1 MSSSS
6 QTRRGLLGAVSS
18 TVGYATTQCIST
30 LRKLLGAATLRRGD
44 GVISL
49 PESRRKERLL
59 GVGRT
64 KLPCLKVGQ
73 KRGAVQGLQPAQGH
87 LYQSI
92 CEGPSSPE
100 HPRTVAHQFVL
111 V

>member
-64 KLPCLKVGQ
+64 KLASKWVKSEVLS
-73 KRGAVQGLQPAQGH
+73 RD
-87 LYQSI
+87 YN
-92 CEGPSSPE
+92 
-100 HPRTVAHQFVL
+100 PRKDTCIKATCYGGVSW
-111 V
+111 